1 MLGLALGWLAP
12 LFDDRGPSI
21 QGPPPPPPPALPMG
35 LSSLVV
41 ALTALAITWWLVRWA
56 ARRFGMGAKHAAR
69 IGLFGAAIGNALMD
83 LAALMQPDRP
93 RVVEIERVRETRAEG
108 QRGDGRPRT
117 PEPPRASGPP
127 TAAGDPDAPQRPVQ
141 REVGEGAA
149 DVVRDAGWHEGA

>member
-93 RVVEIERVRETRAEG
+93 RVVEIERVREA
-108 QRGDGRPRT
+108 
-117 PEPPRASGPP
+117 PPSRPP
-127 TAAGDPDAPQRPVQ
+127 TASGDPDRPQRPVQ

>member
-21 QGPPPPPPPALPMG
+21 QGPPPTPPPALPTG

-41 ALTALAITWWLVRWA
+41 ALTALALLWWLVRWA
-56 ARRFGMGAKHAAR
+56 ARRFGAGAKHAAR

-93 RVVEIERVRETRAEG
+93 RVVEIERLREARAS
-108 QRGDGRPRT
+108 R
-117 PEPPRASGPP
+117 PPRSP
-127 TAAGDPDAPQRPVQ
+127 GDPDTPKRPVE
-141 REVGEGAA
+141 REVGERAA
-149 DVVRDAGWHEGA
+149 DIVRDAGRHEGA

>member
-21 QGPPPPPPPALPMG
+21 QGPPPPPPPGLPAG

-41 ALTALAITWWLVRWA
+41 ALTALAILWWLVRWA
-56 ARRFGMGAKHAAR
+56 ARRFGAGAKHAAR

-93 RVVEIERVRETRAEG
+93 RVVEIERLREARAS
-108 QRGDGRPRT
+108 R
-117 PEPPRASGPP
+117 PPRSS
-127 TAAGDPDAPQRPVQ
+127 GDPDAPQRPVQ
-141 REVGEGAA
+141 REVGERAA
-149 DVVRDAGWHEGA
+149 DIVRNAGWHEGA